1 MSKQEYKQG
10 ELTDMS
16 ATEQKKKKP
25 RYREVADKL
34 TEGILTGKYPL
45 HSILPGEN
53 EVAALYGL
61 SRHTAREAMR
71 ILEQNGLI
79 TRRRRAGS
87 MVVNNEL
94 PTRYNQKVQSVNDLL
109 QYGNASRLHIIQSQE
124 HIMSEDI
131 AALLHSDAGKAC
143 LKVDGIRYQRH
154 DNRPF
159 AFTEIYF
166 KIPTKAT
173 RTRLHD
179 LGRAIKY
186 VTSKLDIPN
195 LGQVEQ
201 TLTAEVADASLAK
214 ILEINPGAATL
225 KSLRTYV
232 DTENKLIAV
241 AYSWHAGDLF
251 SYSTVL
257 TKV

>member
-1 MSKQEYKQG
+1 MA
-10 ELTDMS
+10 
-16 ATEQKKKKP
+16 ATEQKKRKP
-25 RYREVADKL
+25 RYREVADEL
-34 TEGILTGKYPL
+34 TEGILTGKFPL

-53 EVAALYGL
+53 EVAAQYGL

-87 MVVNNEL
+87 MVVNDEL

-109 QYGNASRLHIIQSQE
+109 QYGNASRLQIIGSQE
-124 HIMSEDI
+124 HIMDEHI
-131 AALLHSDAGKAC
+131 AQLLQSDAGKPC
-143 LKVDGIRYQRH
+143 LKLDGIRYQHH

-166 KIPTKAT
+166 NIPSKAT
-173 RTRLHD
+173 RTRLQD

-195 LGQVEQ
+195 LRTVEQ
-201 TLTAEVADASLAK
+201 TLTAENANGTLAK
-214 ILEINPGAATL
+214 VLELKPGAATL
-225 KSLRTYV
+225 RSLRTYV
-232 DTENKLIAV
+232 DIQDKLIAV